1 MGGLGVAL
9 VTVFL
14 FCLACKLMRTGHLI
28 PGTEVTAG
36 SELCSE
42 CWEPNPGPQ
51 QSGTFAQVLGS
62 QTEVLTL
69 ETNALPTEPSPE
81 PGDWLFGQ
89 NNTLRSEPKCDY
101 AFVVVD

>member
-51 QSGTFAQVLGS
+51 QSGTFA
-62 QTEVLTL
+62 
-69 ETNALPTEPSPE
+69 
-81 PGDWLFGQ
+81 
-89 NNTLRSEPKCDY
+89 
-101 AFVVVD
+101 